1 MINIHRLNEEIEKI
15 LEEETEEIINGL
27 KLIPHGENSVKYYTK
42 AVEYFMN
49 HVEEV
54 KSGFINL
61 PLTSIG
67 ISDNECQTLGYEF
80 K

>member
-1 MINIHRLNEEIEKI
+1 MVNIRKINEELERI
-15 LEEETEEIINGL
+15 LEKAEENINGL

-42 AVEYFMN
+42 ATEYFKN

-54 KSGFINL
+54 KRGFINL
-61 PLTSIG
+61 PLTNLG
-67 ISDNECQTLGYEF
+67 ISDNECQTLGFEF

>member
-1 MINIHRLNEEIEKI
+1 MINIQKLNEKKEKI
-15 LEEETEEIINGL
+15 LEEETEEVINGL

-42 AVEYFMN
+42 AAEYFKN

-54 KSGFINL
+54 KRGFINL
-61 PLTSIG
+61 PLTNLG